1 VERERRL
8 APPRRLAND
17 GALSHGRTLDR
28 TRTRET
34 DCAIDASESSDLRG
48 DPRAPVVITL
58 LVAIALPL
66 LMPNE
71 FSLGKGYAFSALEA
85 ILLVAMLATD
95 PGRID
100 ARSTKVR
107 AIRLALICVLVIGAA
122 WATVALTNDIID
134 GGSTTKT
141 AGKLLFAGSLVF
153 AYIAIAFAFLYWEL
167 DSGGPG
173 RRAHT
178 VVAHPDFAFPQ
189 HTSPH
194 LAPPGW
200 RPVFLDYLYL
210 GLTNSIAFSPTDTMP
225 LTHWAK
231 LAMGVQSI
239 VSLAVI
245 GLVIASA
252 VNVLG

>member
-1 VERERRL
+1 V
-8 APPRRLAND
+8 
-17 GALSHGRTLDR
+17 
-28 TRTRET
+28 
-34 DCAIDASESSDLRG
+34 SDLRG

-66 LMPNE
+66 LMPSE
-71 FSLGKGYAFSALEA
+71 FSPGNGFAASGVEA
-85 ILLVAMLATD
+85 ILLVAMLVTD

-100 ARSTKVR
+100 ARSAKVR
-107 AIRLALICVLVIGAA
+107 AIRIAMICVLVIGAA
-122 WATVALTNDIID
+122 WATVALIVDIVH
-134 GGSTTKT
+134 GGSKT
-141 AGKLLFAGSLVF
+141 NSAGELLLAGGLVF
-153 AYIAIAFAFLYWEL
+153 VYIAIAFAFLYWEL

-178 VVAHPDFAFPQ
+178 MVAHPDFAFPQ
-189 HTSPH
+189 HANPD

-210 GLTNSIAFSPTDTMP
+210 GITNSIAFSPTDVMP
-225 LTHWAK
+225 LAHWAK
-231 LAMGVQSI
+231 LAMAVQSLA
-239 VSLAVI
+239 SLAVL

>member
-1 VERERRL
+1 M
-8 APPRRLAND
+8 
-17 GALSHGRTLDR
+17 
-28 TRTRET
+28 
-34 DCAIDASESSDLRG
+34 
-48 DPRAPVVITL
+48 VITL

-66 LMPNE
+66 VMPRE
-71 FSLGKGYAFSALEA
+71 FSPGSGIAVSIVEA
-85 ILLVAMLATD
+85 ILLVAMLITD

-100 ARSTKVR
+100 ARSAKVR
-107 AIRLALICVLVIGAA
+107 GIRIALICVLVTGAG
-122 WATVALTNDIID
+122 WATIALIVDIAD
-134 GGSTTKT
+134 GGSSTNSARELLL
-141 AGKLLFAGSLVF
+141 AGGLVF
-153 AYIAIAFAFLYWEL
+153 TYIAIAFAFLYWEL

-173 RRAHT
+173 RRAHA
-178 VVAHPDFAFPQ
+178 VVTYPDFAFPQ

-200 RPVFLDYLYL
+200 RPVFLDYLYV

-239 VSLAVI
+239 ASLAVL
-245 GLVIASA
+245 GLVIARA

>member
-1 VERERRL
+1 
-8 APPRRLAND
+8 
-17 GALSHGRTLDR
+17 
-28 TRTRET
+28 
-34 DCAIDASESSDLRG
+34 
-48 DPRAPVVITL
+48 VITL

-71 FSLGKGYAFSALEA
+71 FSPGRGFAVSSVEA
-85 ILLVAMLATD
+85 MLLVAMLATD

-107 AIRLALICVLVIGAA
+107 AIRIAMICVLVIGAA
-122 WATVALTNDIID
+122 WATVALIHDIVD
-134 GGSTTKT
+134 GGSTTNT
-141 AGKLLFAGSLVF
+141 AGKLLLAGGLVF
-153 AYIAIAFAFLYWEL
+153 TYVAIAFAFLYWEL

-173 RRAHT
+173 QRAHT
-178 VVAHPDFAFPQ
+178 AVDHPDFAFPQ

-210 GLTNSIAFSPTDTMP
+210 GITNSIAFSPTDTMP
-225 LTHWAK
+225 LAHWAK
-231 LAMGVQSI
+231 LAMAVQSI
-239 VSLAVI
+239 VSLAVL

>member
-1 VERERRL
+1 M
-8 APPRRLAND
+8 
-17 GALSHGRTLDR
+17 
-28 TRTRET
+28 
-34 DCAIDASESSDLRG
+34 
-48 DPRAPVVITL
+48 ITL
-58 LVAIALPL
+58 LVAIVLPL
-66 LMPNE
+66 VMPDE
-71 FSLGKGYAFSALEA
+71 FSPGSGWVASALEA
-85 ILLVAMLATD
+85 ALLIAMLVTD

-107 AIRLALICVLVIGAA
+107 AIRIAMIVVLVLGAA
-122 WATVALTNDIID
+122 WATGALTDDILD
-134 GGSTTKT
+134 GGSNTNS
-141 AGKLLFAGSLVF
+141 AGELLLAGGLVF
-153 AYIAIAFAFLYWEL
+153 AYLTIAFAFLYWEL

-189 HTSPH
+189 HTSPD

-210 GLTNSIAFSPTDTMP
+210 GITNSIAFSPTDVMP
-225 LTHWAK
+225 LAHWAK
-231 LAMGVQSI
+231 LAMAVQS
-239 VSLAVI
+239 VASLAVL

>member
-1 VERERRL
+1 
-8 APPRRLAND
+8 
-17 GALSHGRTLDR
+17 
-28 TRTRET
+28 
-34 DCAIDASESSDLRG
+34 
-48 DPRAPVVITL
+48 VVITL
-58 LVAIALPL
+58 LVAIALPF
-66 LMPNE
+66 LMPSE
-71 FSLGKGYAFSALEA
+71 FSPGNGWVVGGVES

-107 AIRLALICVLVIGAA
+107 AIRIAMICVLVIGAA
-122 WATVALTNDIID
+122 WATIALIADIVN
-134 GGSTTKT
+134 GGSKT
-141 AGKLLFAGSLVF
+141 NSAGKLLLAGGLVF

-173 RRAHT
+173 RRAHS

-200 RPVFLDYLYL
+200 RPVFLDYLYV

-239 VSLAVI
+239 ASLAVL
-245 GLVIASA
+245 GLVVARAI
-252 VNVLG
+252 NVLG

>member
-1 VERERRL
+1 
-8 APPRRLAND
+8 
-17 GALSHGRTLDR
+17 
-28 TRTRET
+28 
-34 DCAIDASESSDLRG
+34 
-48 DPRAPVVITL
+48 
-58 LVAIALPL
+58 
-66 LMPNE
+66 MPSE
-71 FSLGKGYAFSALEA
+71 FSPGNGWPLAAIEA
-85 ILLVAMLATD
+85 ILLIAMLVTD

-100 ARSTKVR
+100 ARSAKVR
-107 AIRLALICVLVIGAA
+107 AIRLAIICVLVIGAA
-122 WATVALTNDIID
+122 WATVALIVDIVD
-134 GGSTTKT
+134 GGSNTNS
-141 AGKLLFAGSLVF
+141 AGKLLLAGGVVF

-178 VVAHPDFAFPQ
+178 VVTHPDFAFPQ

-225 LTHWAK
+225 LAHWAK
-231 LAMGVQSI
+231 LAMAVQSI
-239 VSLAVI
+239 ASLAVL

>member
-1 VERERRL
+1 M
-8 APPRRLAND
+8 
-17 GALSHGRTLDR
+17 
-28 TRTRET
+28 
-34 DCAIDASESSDLRG
+34 
-48 DPRAPVVITL
+48 ITL
-58 LVAIALPL
+58 LVAIVLPL
-66 LMPNE
+66 VMPHE
-71 FSLGKGYAFSALEA
+71 FSPGRGFAISGIEA
-85 ILLVAMLATD
+85 ILLVAMLVTD

-100 ARSTKVR
+100 ARSAKVR
-107 AIRLALICVLVIGAA
+107 AIRIAMIVVLVIGAA
-122 WATVALTNDIID
+122 WATVALTDDILN
-134 GGSTTKT
+134 GGSNTNS
-141 AGKLLFAGSLVF
+141 AGELLLAGGLVF

-189 HTSPH
+189 HANPD

-210 GLTNSIAFSPTDTMP
+210 GITNSIAFSPTDVMP
-225 LTHWAK
+225 LAHWAK
-231 LAMGVQSI
+231 LAMAVQSLA
-239 VSLAVI
+239 SLAVL

>member
-1 VERERRL
+1 V
-8 APPRRLAND
+8 
-17 GALSHGRTLDR
+17 TLDP

-34 DCAIDASESSDLRG
+34 DCGTDAPDSSDLRG
-48 DPRAPVVITL
+48 DPRAPVVVTL
-58 LVAIALPL
+58 LVAIVLPFA
-66 LMPNE
+66 MPNE
-71 FSLGKGYAFSALEA
+71 FSPGNGWGISVVEA

-100 ARSTKVR
+100 ARSAKVR
-107 AIRLALICVLVIGAA
+107 AIRIAMICVLVTGAA
-122 WATVALTNDIID
+122 WATIALIVDILD
-134 GGSTTKT
+134 GGSRTNS
-141 AGKLLFAGSLVF
+141 AGELLLAGGLVF
-153 AYIAIAFAFLYWEL
+153 TYIAIAFAFLYWEL

-178 VVAHPDFAFPQ
+178 SVTHPDFAFPQ

-239 VSLAVI
+239 ASLAVL
-245 GLVIASA
+245 GLVIARA

>member
-1 VERERRL
+1 
-8 APPRRLAND
+8 
-17 GALSHGRTLDR
+17 
-28 TRTRET
+28 
-34 DCAIDASESSDLRG
+34 
-48 DPRAPVVITL
+48 VVITL
-58 LVAIALPL
+58 LVAIALPI
-66 LMPNE
+66 LMPNQ
-71 FSLGKGYAFSALEA
+71 FSLANGFAFAAVEA
-85 ILLVAMLATD
+85 VLLVAMLVTD

-107 AIRLALICVLVIGAA
+107 AIRIALISVLVIGAA
-122 WATVALTNDIID
+122 WATVALIADIID

-178 VVAHPDFAFPQ
+178 MVAHPDFAFPQ
-189 HTSPH
+189 HASPH

-200 RPVFLDYLYL
+200 RPVFLDYLYV
-210 GLTNSIAFSPTDTMP
+210 GITNSIAFSPTDTMP

-231 LAMGVQSI
+231 VAMAVQSV

>member
-1 VERERRL
+1 
-8 APPRRLAND
+8 
-17 GALSHGRTLDR
+17 
-28 TRTRET
+28 
-34 DCAIDASESSDLRG
+34 
-48 DPRAPVVITL
+48 VVITL
-58 LVAIALPL
+58 LVAVALPL
-66 LMPNE
+66 VMPHE
-71 FSLGKGYAFSALEA
+71 FSPGKGYVVSAVEA
-85 ILLVAMLATD
+85 VLLVAMLLTD

-107 AIRLALICVLVIGAA
+107 AIRIALICVLVIGAA
-122 WATVALTNDIID
+122 WATVALIHDIID

-141 AGKLLFAGSLVF
+141 AGKLLLAGALVF
-153 AYIAIAFAFLYWEL
+153 TYIAIAFAFLYWEL

-178 VVAHPDFAFPQ
+178 IVAHPDFAFPQ
-189 HTSPH
+189 HENPH
-194 LAPPGW
+194 LALPGW

-231 LAMGVQSI
+231 LAMAVQSI
-239 VSLAVI
+239 VSLAVL

>member
-1 VERERRL
+1 
-8 APPRRLAND
+8 
-17 GALSHGRTLDR
+17 
-28 TRTRET
+28 
-34 DCAIDASESSDLRG
+34 
-48 DPRAPVVITL
+48 VVTL
-58 LVAIALPL
+58 LVAIVLPL
-66 LMPNE
+66 VMPHE
-71 FSLGKGYAFSALEA
+71 FSPGRGYAVAAIEA
-85 ILLVAMLATD
+85 ILLVAMLVTD

-100 ARSTKVR
+100 ARSAKVR
-107 AIRLALICVLVIGAA
+107 AVRIAMIVVLVLGAA
-122 WATVALTNDIID
+122 WATGALINDILD
-134 GGSTTKT
+134 GGSNTNS
-141 AGKLLFAGSLVF
+141 AGKLLFAGGLVF

-173 RRAHT
+173 RRAHV

-189 HTSPH
+189 HTSPD

-210 GLTNSIAFSPTDTMP
+210 GLTNSIAFSPTDVMP

-231 LAMGVQSI
+231 LAMAVQSLA
-239 VSLAVI
+239 SLAVL